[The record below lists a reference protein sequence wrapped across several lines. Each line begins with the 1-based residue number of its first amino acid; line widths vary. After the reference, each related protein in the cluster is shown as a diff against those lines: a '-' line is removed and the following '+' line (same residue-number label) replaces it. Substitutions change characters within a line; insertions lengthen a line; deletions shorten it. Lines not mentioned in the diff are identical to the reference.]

1 MNDDSTSSSS
11 SSSSCY
17 FKFIFFRAQG
27 KEFIP
32 TIQYQFPLIFQ
43 SHSSPQIMIVV
54 VVVVVVVAQMINVNN

>member
-1 MNDDSTSSSS
+1 MIALVLVLVLVLVVILNL
-11 SSSSCY
+11 Y
-17 FKFIFFRAQG
+17 FFRAQG

-54 VVVVVVVAQMINVNN
+54 VVVVVVAQMINVNN